1 MGLSTYTTL
10 DGQHTLPRGPRTTAK
25 FVSRHTSLFVTLVST
40 LVLTYCSNT
49 IRVVL
54 CRLEWPPLRPWRW
67 CRRWSWWAWWCWLFF
82 GLLRLQQRPK
92 SHIDGVPLSSTP
104 FFDRLAYLH
113 SISQSSAT
121 FWVAI
126 GGEFFLDDL
135 GIVFETYHGFGIWL
149 YSAEI
154 LHVSA
159 NISIACD
166 LY

>member
-67 CRRWSWWAWWCWLFF
+67 CRRWSRWAWWCWLFF
-82 GLLRLQQRPK
+82 GLLRLQRRPK
-92 SHIDGVPLSSTP
+92 IAHRWCASLIHTILRSLGLSPLHQPVVCDVLGCYRWRIFPRRLGHRVRDIPWLRHLAILGRDST
-104 FFDRLAYLH
+104 RKCKH
-113 SISQSSAT
+113 
-121 FWVAI
+121 
-126 GGEFFLDDL
+126 
-135 GIVFETYHGFGIWL
+135 
-149 YSAEI
+149 
-154 LHVSA
+154 
-159 NISIACD
+159 
-166 LY
+166 

>member
-1 MGLSTYTTL
+1 LFYVDSNGRHYDLGDGVDDGVGGHGGVGSFLVYL
-10 DGQHTLPRGPRTTAK
+10 DYNGDQ
-25 FVSRHTSLFVTLVST
+25 
-40 LVLTYCSNT
+40 
-49 IRVVL
+49 
-54 CRLEWPPLRPWRW
+54 
-67 CRRWSWWAWWCWLFF
+67 
-82 GLLRLQQRPK
+82 K

-159 NISIACD
+159 NISIASD